1 MANRVPLEQ
10 MTVDSMPLITLL
22 TTLHL
27 PFQHPKRSRCDC
39 MEKSDLRLFGGLDE
53 GTKHHN
59 LNLVVLGQVTSMTGP
74 SISFRLADV
83 VLHPMAGAMA
93 YVPIM

>member
-1 MANRVPLEQ
+1 MANRVPVKQ
-10 MTVDSMPLITLL
+10 MTFDSMPLITLL

-27 PFQHPKRSRCDC
+27 PFQQPKRSQCDC
-39 MEKSDLRLFGGLDE
+39 MDKSDLGLSGGLDE

-59 LNLVVLGQVTSMTGP
+59 FNLVVLGQVTSMTGP